1 MLIYLT
7 LVSESFLM
15 AFGAMM
21 ANKLRTFLSLL
32 GISIGI
38 LAIISVFTVVDG
50 MKDYVR
56 KSVESLGDDIIYV
69 GKWPWEFGGDYPWW
83 KYWQRPV
90 PSFEEANQLK
100 RRLKGAEG
108 VCFRAGTKK
117 TVSYLNNSVQ
127 SVDINAVSHD
137 WERIRD
143 LELADGRFFTPA
155 ESASGRN
162 VGLVGYAISQGLFGD
177 LSPIGK
183 VVKMGGRRITIVG
196 KIAKDGESIF
206 GNNKDNYLVIPV
218 NFARNLYNLRKENLD
233 PMILVRAKE
242 GVSNVEL
249 KDEIS
254 GLMRGI
260 RRLKPSADDNFSL
273 NETSLISKG
282 FDGLFVLLNVAG
294 LFIGGFSILVGGFG
308 IANIMF
314 VSVRER
320 TNQIGI
326 QKSLGAKSFFILFQF
341 LFEAVLLCL
350 VGGIIGLMVVFIL
363 VQVANYV
370 LDMEMALTGYN
381 ILRGILI
388 SVVIG
393 LVAGIIP
400 AWSASKLDPVEAIR
414 SNG

>member
-1 MLIYLT
+1 
-7 LVSESFLM
+7 M
-15 AFGAMM
+15 AAGAMM

-50 MKDYVR
+50 MKDYVH
-56 KSVESLGDDIIYV
+56 KSVQSLGDDIIYI

-90 PSFEEANQLK
+90 PSIDEAIQLK
-100 RRLKGAEG
+100 RKLKNAEG

-117 TVSYLNNSVQ
+117 TVTFLNNSVQ
-127 SVDINAVSHD
+127 SVDVNCVSHD

-143 LELADGRFFTPA
+143 LELTEGRYFTPA

-162 VGLVGYAISQGLFGD
+162 VGVVGYAISQALFGG
-177 LSPIGK
+177 LNPVGK
-183 VVKMGGRRITIVG
+183 VVKMNGRKITIVG
-196 KIAKDGESIF
+196 EIAKDGESIF

-218 NFARNLYNLRKENLD
+218 NFARNMFDLRKENLD
-233 PMILVRAKE
+233 PLILVKAKD
-242 GVSNVEL
+242 GISNIEMKEEL
-249 KDEIS
+249 S
-254 GLMRGI
+254 GMMRGI
-260 RRLKPSADDNFSL
+260 RRLKPTADDNFSL

-282 FDGLFVLLNVAG
+282 FDGLFILLNVAG
-294 LFIGGFSILVGGFG
+294 WFIGGFSILVGGFG

-326 QKSLGAKSFFILFQF
+326 QKSLGAKNYFILFQF

-350 VGGIIGLMVVFIL
+350 IGGVAGLVVVFIL
-363 VQVANYV
+363 VQIANAV
-370 LDMEMALTGYN
+370 LDMEMALTLFN
-381 ILRGILI
+381 ILRGVLI

-400 AWSASKLDPVEAIR
+400 AWSASRLDPVEAIR